1 MFLRELRAAIPKQ
14 PTCSAIADFQNSALC
29 AHRVLENRL
38 SPSMLGDSSPE
49 LSHTCRYTISI
60 PRARIIFVCYVWVYR
75 ATPDFRSPQQ
85 TPKTVS
91 RAISQCLAYIY
102 IIRAIRTDTT
112 YLYVCHVLLT
122 WAAYLVGGGRLRESM
137 HWRVVFSE
145 KVQVVSVPKLE
156 PVGEWPKRSE
166 T

>member
-1 MFLRELRAAIPKQ
+1 MF
-14 PTCSAIADFQNSALC
+14 
-29 AHRVLENRL
+29 
-38 SPSMLGDSSPE
+38 GDSSPE
-49 LSHTCRYTISI
+49 LSQKHSQLVSVPI
-60 PRARIIFVCYVWVYR
+60 AHKIFICYVGIYR
-75 ATPDFRSPQQ
+75 AKDDFRSPQQ

-91 RAISQCLAYIY
+91 RARSQSLAYIY

-145 KVQVVSVPKLE
+145 KVQVVSVPRLE